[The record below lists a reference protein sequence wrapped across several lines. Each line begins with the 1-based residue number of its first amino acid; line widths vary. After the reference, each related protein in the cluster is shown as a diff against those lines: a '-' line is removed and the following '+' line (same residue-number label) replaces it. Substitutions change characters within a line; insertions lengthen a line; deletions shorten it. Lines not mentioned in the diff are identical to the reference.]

1 MSATMVDMELKH
13 VDNLE
18 VQTLEVGDWIGI
30 EEDIVQVT
38 QVQADSDDAFFAIE
52 VQDQYEDRHGVVL
65 EYGERVRFYVW
76 VEEG

>member
-52 VQDQYEDRHGVVL
+52 VQDQYEDRYGVVL

-76 VEEG
+76 VEED